1 MQKKLKPHIY
11 MPIEIMV
18 RELNSKVFFSFKA
31 SNKGYRIYLGT
42 KKGIDRLLEEKK
54 NNVKSGIYFKTGSII
69 R

>member
-54 NNVKSGIYFKTGSII
+54 K
-69 R
+69 